1 MSSDS
6 SAAPRE
12 TGGLA
17 TLSGRLQTQY
27 RSAACACSRRIPV
40 AKHRANHVLSMLSI
54 DCCVFM
60 SRSCIHQDAP
70 THPPSRERYDKTGG
84 PPTSSAVLVNLGNA
98 ALITEA
104 SLPTESGARPPPAMS
119 GAGLAQGSR
128 PGNFSGG
135 GLV

>member
-1 MSSDS
+1 MLASVDLVLTMSSDS

-70 THPPSRERYDKTGG
+70 TQG

-98 ALITEA
+98 SLITEA
-104 SLPTESGARPPPAMS
+104 SLPTESGARPLPAMS
-119 GAGLAQGSR
+119 GGGWAQGSR
-128 PGNFSGG
+128 R
-135 GLV
+135 